1 MGAYKFII
9 RVLVILLITLATGP
23 VFASESSGPVA
34 AFTGIWVV
42 DYDASDDTDKQV
54 EKAIKEAGGRLP
66 RSRKKGRE
74 RYRGGPPDQEMYDHV
89 SYDSIL
95 QIKINDPEIEFTYP
109 KDYHRVFYTDDRSRT
124 VNASG
129 DNKSARQDYSF
140 ADWEGRKLMVESR
153 PRDGGWIT
161 ETYSLQSDGQQLRL
175 ETSLKPSS
183 FMVPIKIVRIF
194 NRYQQNK

>member
-1 MGAYKFII
+1 MLAYKLII
-9 RVLVILLITLATGP
+9 RLLVLVFIALTTGP
-23 VFASESSGPVA
+23 VSAGESGGPVA

-66 RSRKKGRE
+66 RTRKKGRE

-109 KDYHRVFYTDDRSRT
+109 KGYRRVFYTDDRSRT

-129 DNKSARQDYSF
+129 DNKSARLDYSF
-140 ADWEGRKLMVESR
+140 ADWEGNKLMVESR